1 MQNQLKVSVPATS
14 ANLGPGFDCLGM
26 AFSLHNETTFTQ
38 SETLGFEVSGVDSH
52 KIPTDETNLIYTSAL
67 TLFDRLGKR
76 PFPMHIKQHNSI
88 PVGSGL
94 GSSSTAVLAGLMGAN
109 GLLGSPLTR
118 SDILDIA
125 IEMEGHP
132 DNVAPAM
139 HGGLVLSLMHEAGTH
154 IERIDIEPLS
164 AVVVL
169 PDFKMLTE
177 EARAILPT
185 AVSRQDA
192 IFNCSRIALLLRAF
206 QTHDYEK
213 LKLSMQDKLHQPYRL
228 TLIPGAE
235 QAVEAAYQAGAK
247 GVALSGAGPSLIA
260 FAPNGLPQIGGAI
273 CQTFAKHGL
282 SSRQWCLP
290 MDLHG
295 AKAEA
300 LPNSQK

>member
-1 MQNQLKVSVPATS
+1 MCDQIKVSVPATS

-26 AFSLHNETTFTQ
+26 ALSLHNETIF
-38 SETLGFEVSGVDSH
+38 SKADRLSFEIGGVDAR
-52 KIPTDETNLIYTSAL
+52 KIPADETNLIFTSAL

-76 PFPMHIKQHNSI
+76 PFPMHIQQQNHI

-109 GLLGSPLTR
+109 GLLGFPL
-118 SDILDIA
+118 SKKEVLDLA

-139 HGGLVLSLMHEAGTH
+139 YGGLVLSLMHDSGTH
-154 IERIDIEPLS
+154 IECIDIQPIN

-206 QTHDYEK
+206 QTNDYDK
-213 LKLSMQDKLHQPYRL
+213 LKISMQDRLHQPYRL

-235 QAVEAAYQAGAK
+235 EAAEAAYQMGAK

-260 FAPNGLPQIGGAI
+260 FAPNNLPQIGDAMRHA
-273 CQTFAKHGL
+273 FSKNGL
-282 SSRQWCLP
+282 NSRQWCLP
-290 MDLHG
+290 MDKQG
-295 AKAEA
+295 AEA
-300 LPNSQK
+300 TPITNS